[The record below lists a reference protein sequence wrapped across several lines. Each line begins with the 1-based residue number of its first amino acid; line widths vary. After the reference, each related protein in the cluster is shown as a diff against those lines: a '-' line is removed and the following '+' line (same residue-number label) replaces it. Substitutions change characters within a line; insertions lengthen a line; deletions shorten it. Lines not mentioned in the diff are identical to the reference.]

1 MKVNDIIG
9 EMADR
14 AFAFS
19 FLQGINDLYAA
30 RDYGCTE
37 PDYQAGINHLLTVLT
52 DEQKEA
58 LNRMESTYTERRYY
72 AAEYGLSVAS
82 MEHSASSLVVPEQKT
97 EVSRSWFQMIF

>member
-14 AFAFS
+14 AFAFT

-58 LNRMESTYTERRYY
+58 LNRMERHTRNADTTQRSMVLR
-72 AAEYGLSVAS
+72 VAS
-82 MEHSASSLVVPEQKT
+82 MAHSASSLVVPEQKT

>member
-37 PDYQAGINHLLTVLT
+37 SD
-52 DEQKEA
+52 
-58 LNRMESTYTERRYY
+58 
-72 AAEYGLSVAS
+72 
-82 MEHSASSLVVPEQKT
+82 
-97 EVSRSWFQMIF
+97 

>member
-58 LNRMESTYTERRYY
+58 TTIKV
-72 AAEYGLSVAS
+72 VAS
-82 MEHSASSLVVPEQKT
+82 TRLWT
-97 EVSRSWFQMIF
+97 LL

>member
-30 RDYGCTE
+30 RDYGCT
-37 PDYQAGINHLLTVLT
+37 DRTIRLT
-52 DEQKEA
+52 
-58 LNRMESTYTERRYY
+58 SIIY
-72 AAEYGLSVAS
+72 
-82 MEHSASSLVVPEQKT
+82 
-97 EVSRSWFQMIF
+97 